1 MRGMK
6 REHPNTHCLRGLIVT
21 ALLSTAIA
29 CGGGPEGTNT
39 TSAAGGSIATNTSS
53 SSADSWKPTIKT
65 ATLPADPCELISA
78 ADVEAVMGSKVVE
91 PPKKADGCLYVLA
104 IPEAVAAK
112 RAQAKEMQEKIRNAF
127 AKLGTPPEEP
137 QGVMANAMNDP
148 RSYAVTVSVD
158 VRGEVTGEI
167 GVDAALKQLGF
178 AKDAP
183 GASPTEGAKAAN
195 DWDDARRISN
205 VFMGRVGHVQVNV
218 EAQSPDVPKELLP
231 KLAEVVRDKIPDL
244 PFGVTNPYQVMQLG
258 PDKDPCSLL
267 TRAEAETVLGPLAM
281 DPFRASSNWPPLAHG
296 KGYACAYY
304 TAGHH
309 VFALAP
315 EWQGGAQSF
324 KIEKGVGGL
333 VGLVAPQESVV
344 IKGPWEQTSAAG
356 SGALL
361 FLKGD
366 QLLEV
371 HYRTSRATRADAIK
385 LAAIAMPRLAP

>member
-1 MRGMK
+1 MK
-6 REHPNTHCLRGLIVT
+6 RENPNIHCLRGLVVA

-29 CGGGPEGTNT
+29 CGGRPEGANT
-39 TSAAGGSIATNTSS
+39 TSAAGGSTATKTSS

-65 ATLPADPCELISA
+65 ATLPADPCELLSA

-112 RAQAKEMQEKIRNAF
+112 RAQAKAMQEKIRNAF

-158 VRGEVTGEI
+158 VRGEVTGET
-167 GVDAALKQLGF
+167 GQDMAFKRLGLGETAAPDS
-178 AKDAP
+178 AK
-183 GASPTEGAKAAN
+183 TEVAKAPN
-195 DWDDARRISN
+195 DWDDARGIAYT
-205 VFMGRVGHVQVNV
+205 FTARVGHLRVSV
-218 EAQSPDVPKELLP
+218 EGQSPDVPREP
-231 KLAEVVRDKIPDL
+231 MRKLAEVVRDRIPDL
-244 PFGVTNPYQVMQLG
+244 PFAVTNPYQVIQRG
-258 PDKDPCSLL
+258 VKDPCSLL
-267 TRAEAETVLGPLAM
+267 TRAEAEAVLGPLAM
-281 DPFRASSNWPPLAHG
+281 DPFRSSSNWPPLAHG
-296 KGYACAYY
+296 QGFACAYY

-315 EWQGGAQSF
+315 QWQDGAQSF
-324 KIEKGVGGL
+324 KIEKGIGGL
-333 VGLVAPQESVV
+333 IGAIAGQESVV
-344 IKGPWEQTSAAG
+344 IKGPWEQAQTGG

-366 QLLEV
+366 RLLEV

-385 LAAIAMPRLAP
+385 LAAIAMPRLSP

>member
-1 MRGMK
+1 MLASF
-6 REHPNTHCLRGLIVT
+6 TSIAV
-21 ALLSTAIA
+21 A
-29 CGGGPEGTNT
+29 CGGGSQAANDSSPAGASAST
-39 TSAAGGSIATNTSS
+39 TKPS

-65 ATLPADPCELISA
+65 ATLPADPCEVIPA
-78 ADVEAVMGSKVVE
+78 ADVEAVMGSKLAE
-91 PPKKADGCLYVLA
+91 PPKKADGCLYVLE

-112 RAQAKEMQEKIRNAF
+112 RAQAKEMQEKIRQAF

-158 VRGEVTGEI
+158 VRGEVTGET
-167 GVDAALKQLGF
+167 GQDMAFKQLGLGGADPDS
-178 AKDAP
+178 AK
-183 GASPTEGAKAAN
+183 TEVTKGPN
-195 DWDDARRISN
+195 DWDDARRISYL
-205 VFMGRVGHVQVNV
+205 FTGRVGHLRVSV
-218 EAQSPDVPKELLP
+218 EGQSPDVPREP
-231 KLAEVVRDKIPDL
+231 MQKLAEVVRDRIPDL
-244 PFGVTNPYQVMQLG
+244 PFGVTNPYQVIQRG
-258 PDKDPCSLL
+258 EKDPCSLL
-267 TRAEAETVLGPLAM
+267 TRAEAEAVLGPLAM
-281 DPFRASSNWPPLAHG
+281 DPYRSSSNWPPLAHG
-296 KGYACAYY
+296 KGFACAYY

-315 EWQGGAQSF
+315 QWQDGAQSF
-324 KIEKGVGGL
+324 KIEKGIGGL

-344 IKGPWEQTSAAG
+344 IKGPWDQTQTGG